1 MAHTAVVRHTAA
13 MLDAAAVDQLTDV
26 QVRALVSQL
35 LSDLRHKQATIDK
48 LTHELAVLRR
58 VRFGV
63 KSEALSAGQRSLFE
77 ESVDEDL
84 AALEERLAQL
94 RAPAADRPRGQAK
107 RLPLPPNLP
116 RREICHEPASTVC
129 HCGCAL
135 RRIGEDV
142 AERLDYE
149 PGRFQV
155 ERHVRGKWVCG
166 ACRTLVQA
174 PVPPQ
179 VIDKGLPSAGLLAH
193 VLVAK
198 YADHLPLYR
207 QEAIYARAGV
217 ALSRSTL
224 AQWVGVCGVQ
234 LQPLVDA
241 LKTALLARPVL
252 HADETPVPVLDPGA
266 GKTYRATLW
275 SYASTAFDGLRGV
288 VFDLAETRGAEHPKT
303 FLGAWRG
310 TLVCDDYAG
319 YKALF
324 GTNIGEAGC
333 LAHARRKFHELH
345 VAGKSTLAKQALLL
359 IGRLYE
365 VEREVKDLDPDE
377 RRRIRQSQARP
388 IADDLHAW
396 LIAQRQK
403 LPDGSATARAI
414 DYSLKRWGP
423 LTRYLDDG
431 DLPIDNNWVENRI
444 RPIALGRANWLFAG
458 TLAAGQRA
466 AAVMS
471 LIGSAKMNGFDPYAY
486 LKDVLERLPSHP
498 MRRIEELLP
507 HRWQPAKSA

>member
-1 MAHTAVVRHTAA
+1 MIE
-13 MLDAAAVDQLTDV
+13 AAAVEQLTEA
-26 QVRALVSQL
+26 QVRGLVSQL
-35 LSDLRHKQATIDK
+35 LADLRHKQATIDQ

-94 RAPAADRPRGQAK
+94 RAPAADRLRGQPK
-107 RLPLPPNLP
+107 RLPLPPHLP
-116 RREICHEPASTVC
+116 QREIRHEPASTVC
-129 HCGCAL
+129 GCGCAL

-149 PGRFQV
+149 PGRFSV

-166 ACRTLVQA
+166 QCRTLVQA

-179 VIDKGLPSAGLLAH
+179 VIDKGLPTAGLLAH

-224 AQWVGVCGVQ
+224 AQWVGACGVQ
-234 LQPLVDA
+234 LQPLVEA
-241 LKTALLARPVL
+241 LKQALLARAVL

-266 GKTYRATLW
+266 GKTHRAYLW
-275 SYASTAFDGLRGV
+275 SYASTAFDALKGV
-288 VFDLAETRGAEHPKT
+288 VFDLAETRGAEHPKK

-310 TLVCDDYAG
+310 ALVCDDYVG

-324 GTNIGEAGC
+324 GADIAEAGC

-345 VAGKSTLAKQALLL
+345 ASGKSSLAEQALRLF
-359 IGRLYE
+359 GQLYE
-365 VEREVKDLDPDE
+365 VEREVKDTDADE
-377 RRRIRQSQARP
+377 RGRIRQSKARP

-396 LIAQRQK
+396 LVAQRQK
-403 LPDGSATARAI
+403 VPDGSATAKAI

-431 DLPIDNNWVENRI
+431 NLPIDNNWVENRI

-466 AAVMS
+466 AAAMS
-471 LIGSAKMNGFDPYAY
+471 LIGSAKMNGLDPYAY
-486 LKDVLERLPSHP
+486 LKDVLERLPTHP

-507 HRWQPAKSA
+507 HRWQPAKPA